1 MHDNP
6 RRMLERQL
14 RLPRRPGTSFF
25 LWGPRQTG
33 KSTLLRSSYP
43 RARVIDLLAAREF
56 VRFSRDP
63 GLLGEEI
70 EASKDRFVVI
80 GEIQKVPALLA

>member
-1 MHDNP
+1 
-6 RRMLERQL
+6 MLERRL
-14 RLPRRPGTSFF
+14 RLPWRPGTSFF

-80 GEIQKVPALLA
+80 DEIQKTIPGSVSESS

>member
-1 MHDNP
+1 M
-6 RRMLERQL
+6 
-14 RLPRRPGTSFF
+14 
-25 LWGPRQTG
+25 
-33 KSTLLRSSYP
+33 RSSYP

-80 GEIQKVPALLA
+80 GEIQKVPTLLA

>member
-1 MHDNP
+1 VALAREIIHEADG
-6 RRMLERQL
+6 RHA
-14 RLPRRPGTSFF
+14 GTR
-25 LWGPRQTG
+25 GCQTG
-33 KSTLLRSSYP
+33 KSTPLRSSYP